1 MATHWVLWLV
11 LVAMTAGVLLW
22 LWPRRRHAPPPQTD
36 IQLWDAEDHRQ
47 RDFWPE
53 LLALQEAG
61 SKPKPASRED
71 DVPESLSDGGD
82 RSI

>member
-1 MATHWVLWLV
+1 MAMHWVLGLV
-11 LVAMTAGVLLW
+11 LVAMAAGVLLW
-22 LWPRRRHAPPPQTD
+22 LWPRKRYAPPPQTD

-53 LLALQEAG
+53 LRALQEAG
-61 SKPKPASRED
+61 KPKAATRED

-82 RSI
+82 RLI